1 MKANYDTLTET
12 LMITKLTHKQ
22 QDDVFLAR

>member
-1 MKANYDTLTET
+1 MKANYATLTET
-12 LMITKLTHKQ
+12 LIITKLTHKK